1 MMTGEKMKN
10 KFADLLKI
18 FGEQNESRLTRLGVF
33 IPENDTM
40 QDYWLED
47 GLPLAGI
54 GTETDGE
61 INVEIMLGKEG
72 DERHLTHSVKNV
84 KSVKIELSLEAG
96 KDGLEITD
104 AGGKVTIL
112 RFENNA

>member
-1 MMTGEKMKN
+1 MMTGERTRN

-47 GLPLAGI
+47 GLPLTGI
-54 GTETDGE
+54 DTETDGG

-72 DERHLTHSVKNV
+72 DERHLTHSIKNAQ
-84 KSVKIELSLEAG
+84 SIKIELGLEAE

-112 RFENNA
+112 RFENIS